1 MSLEIAMVLAI
12 LGGAVVL
19 FVTEWLRPDVTAV
32 LVLVALYILGLVDL
46 DQALAGFSSEAV
58 LAIAGL
64 LVMGEGLV
72 RTGVVRRLADGLRML
87 AGDGEGR
94 LALVSTALPGMLS
107 GFINVVAAVSVFI
120 PAVLRMALRSGAAPG
135 RLLMPMAFVSL
146 LGANLSLIGASHNLV
161 VDSLLTRAGEP
172 GFGFFEFTP
181 VGAVLVAVAVAYSLA
196 FRRLLPAVREE
207 PGPRKGDE
215 LTAEY
220 QLEDRLWEVLVK
232 EPRERDLAGLATGRE
247 HGLAVLT
254 VLRSG
259 RRRSV
264 PQHSI
269 SLEAD
274 DVLLVAGRRDR
285 VEDLVAREP
294 GLELVGEPRH
304 DAPVTVSEAE
314 LVEVVVAPR
323 SGAIGQSPRD
333 LELRENTGLTTVAIW
348 REGESLRTDV
358 GDTPLEQGDGVLL
371 FGPRSHTRSFEP
383 GPDFLWARRPSR
395 PQAPPELQRR
405 APAAALLFLAVI
417 ASAGMDWLPVAVAAL
432 AGATGMVL
440 LGAVD
445 VRRAYDT
452 IDWRVVVLIAA
463 MLPMGDALVQSGA
476 AGLLA
481 GLVNDGLAQWGPR
494 AALVGIAVG
503 TMVLTQPLHNVVVAV
518 IMTPVALEVAAA
530 LGAEPRAFAVAVVV
544 GASANFL
551 LPTGHPAPLL
561 VRRAGNYRMTDYPR
575 FGAGLM
581 LLTLVVTAVMVPW
594 LWPLQGD

>member
-1 MSLEIAMVLAI
+1 MVLAI

-19 FVTEWLRPDVTAV
+19 FVTEWIRPDVTAV
-32 LVLVALYILGLVDL
+32 LVLVVLYALGLVDL
-46 DQALAGFSSEAV
+46 DQALAGFGSEAV

-87 AGDGEGR
+87 AGGSGAR

-120 PAVLRMALRSGAAPG
+120 PAVLRMALHSGAAPG

-181 VGAVLVAVAVAYSLA
+181 VGAVLVVLAVAYSLA
-196 FRRLLPAVREE
+196 FRFLLPGVREE
-207 PGPRKGDE
+207 PGPRKSDE
-215 LTAEY
+215 LAAEY
-220 QLEDRLWEVLVK
+220 HLEERLWEVLVK
-232 EPRERDLAGLATGRE
+232 DPRQRDLAGLAAGRE

-259 RRRSV
+259 DRRSV

-274 DVLLVAGRRDR
+274 DVLLVAGRRER
-285 VEDLVAREP
+285 VEDLVARER

-323 SGAIGQSPRD
+323 SGAIGQSPKD
-333 LELRENTGLTTVAIW
+333 LELRERTGLTAVAIC
-348 REGESLRTDV
+348 RDGKALRTDV
-358 GDTPLEQGDGVLL
+358 GDIPLAQGDGVLL
-371 FGPRSHTRSFEP
+371 FGPRRRTRSFDP
-383 GPDFLWARRPSR
+383 GPDFLWARRPR
-395 PQAPPELQRR
+395 RQEAPLELRRR
-405 APAAALLFLAVI
+405 APAAVVLFLAVI
-417 ASAGMDWLPVAVAAL
+417 AGAGVGWLPVAVAAL
-432 AGATGMVL
+432 AGAAGMVL

-463 MLPMGDALVQSGA
+463 MLPMGDALVESGA
-476 AGLLA
+476 AGLMA
-481 GLVNDGLAQWGPR
+481 GLVVDGLAPWGPR
-494 AALVGIAVG
+494 AVLVGVAIA

-518 IMTPVALEVAAA
+518 IMTPVALEVAGA
-530 LGAEPRAFAVAVVV
+530 LGADPRAFAVAVVV

-561 VRRAGNYRMTDYPR
+561 VQRAGGYRMTDYPR
-575 FGAGLM
+575 FGAGLV
-581 LLTLVVTAVMVPW
+581 LLTLAVIAVMVPW
-594 LWPLQGD
+594 LWPLEGG